1 MANTTWSTTD
11 KSAGITLSNANLTA
25 TGTAAQ
31 SLRAIDRQAL
41 GKFYFEL
48 TMNTSNISTYVGLVC
63 QNAALATSTVI
74 DPSVM
79 VNVNG
84 TIFVNSLSTG
94 IQLGVRASGDI
105 FGIAVDLTNRLA
117 WFRVAPSGNWNA
129 NAAYSPATGTGG
141 VAFTG
146 GIGLPMYPWAY
157 FNTAGNIVAN
167 FGGSAFTG
175 AVPAGFTSGFTAG
188 AVIGT
193 NELATQVAAEQWASM
208 IPPQMRATQ
217 AAIEQWASTTTA
229 TTQMLLTQAAI
240 EQWTSTATATTQML
254 LTQAA
259 IEQWSPVTSAVTAVT
274 RQAALTV
281 VT

>member
-48 TMNTSNISTYVGLVC
+48 TMNTSNISPYVGL
-63 QNAALATSTVI
+63 I

-217 AAIEQWASTTTA
+217 AAIEQWASTTNL
-229 TTQMLLTQAAI
+229 TTRMLA
-240 EQWTSTATATTQML
+240 
-254 LTQAA
+254 TQAA
-259 IEQWSPVTSAVTAVT
+259 IEQWSPVTSTVTAVT